1 MDYEFW
7 EYCLIIIIFC
17 PNLAFTFP
25 LRSLERCLFRIH
37 CLRCL
42 RAFLLKISG
51 LTIIRS
57 ETFKMLKEMRM
68 ENRFIYNQVLLRIGT
83 MSESFMG

>member
-1 MDYEFW
+1 M
-7 EYCLIIIIFC
+7 
-17 PNLAFTFP
+17 
-25 LRSLERCLFRIH
+25 
-37 CLRCL
+37 
-42 RAFLLKISG
+42 LKISG

-83 MSESFMG
+83 MSESFMGQKISITINITYILHFIL